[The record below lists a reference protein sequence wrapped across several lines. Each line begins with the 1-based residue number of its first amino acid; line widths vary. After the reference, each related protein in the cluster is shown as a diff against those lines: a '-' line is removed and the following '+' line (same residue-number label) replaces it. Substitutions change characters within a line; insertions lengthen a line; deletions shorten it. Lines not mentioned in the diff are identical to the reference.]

1 MRDSRK
7 SQMLWNNYRYRVEDD
22 SIVIE
27 DYCGEELDVSIPA
40 EIEGLPV
47 KKIAPE
53 AFSIH
58 GAMIERIEV
67 PGSVT
72 DIGDGAFKMCMSL
85 EELVLQEGVC
95 RIGENVLL
103 VTAVTQLYLPTTVE
117 KLKCPWEWG
126 KVAIDVAQENQH
138 YFSDGY
144 GLYEKQED
152 GYALVAVRAE
162 DQRVRYTVASNT
174 TVIEQ
179 HAFEGQMYIQE
190 VELPEGVISIE
201 KESFESCQALRRI
214 VLPEG
219 LTRIC
224 ADAFRCC
231 ISLEGLELPSTLKD
245 LGEHAVTDT
254 YGWSPSMNG
263 IMYMRVHPDNP
274 YFYHD
279 ANAFYQRRENGSL
292 LIKYFGKN
300 EVWKIP
306 EEVTELGA
314 MSLRRSNLREVIIP
328 ETVKSISKDAFA
340 DCGRLECM
348 EFAADGVK
356 LYVPENPVYRKGEI
370 SSLFYRDNAGQL
382 HYDYETYDSLLAD
395 WSQILIRCRMAAFR
409 LEYPVQLPTAR
420 KQAYEALIAEHL
432 KDLVYDICKRD
443 SLMDLAALGNAGM
456 ITAEHIEEM
465 IDWTTACRRGKLT
478 GYLLEYQQEHFTE
491 NTFDF
496 SL

>member
-1 MRDSRK
+1 
-7 SQMLWNNYRYRVEDD
+7 
-22 SIVIE
+22 
-27 DYCGEELDVSIPA
+27 
-40 EIEGLPV
+40 
-47 KKIAPE
+47 
-53 AFSIH
+53 
-58 GAMIERIEV
+58 
-67 PGSVT
+67 
-72 DIGDGAFKMCMSL
+72 
-85 EELVLQEGVC
+85 
-95 RIGENVLL
+95 
-103 VTAVTQLYLPTTVE
+103 
-117 KLKCPWEWG
+117 
-126 KVAIDVAQENQH
+126 
-138 YFSDGY
+138 
-144 GLYEKQED
+144 
-152 GYALVAVRAE
+152 
-162 DQRVRYTVASNT
+162 
-174 TVIEQ
+174 
-179 HAFEGQMYIQE
+179 
-190 VELPEGVISIE
+190 
-201 KESFESCQALRRI
+201 
-214 VLPEG
+214 
-219 LTRIC
+219 
-224 ADAFRCC
+224 
-231 ISLEGLELPSTLKD
+231 
-245 LGEHAVTDT
+245 
-254 YGWSPSMNG
+254 MNG
-263 IMYMRVHPDNP
+263 ITYMRVHPDNP

-314 MSLRRSNLREVIIP
+314 MALRRSNLREVIIP

-340 DCGRLECM
+340 ECGRLECM

-443 SLMDLAALGNAGM
+443 SLRDLAALGNAGM

-465 IDWTTACRRGKLT
+465 IDWTTACHRGKLT

>member
-1 MRDSRK
+1 
-7 SQMLWNNYRYRVEDD
+7 MLWNSYRYRIEDD
-22 SIVIE
+22 GIVIE
-27 DYCGEELDVSIPA
+27 EYCGEELHVTIPA

-47 KKIAPE
+47 KVIAPE
-53 AFSIH
+53 AFSAY
-58 GAMIERIEV
+58 GALIERVEV

-85 EELVLQEGVC
+85 EQLVLQEGVR
-95 RIGENVLL
+95 RIGENILL
-103 VTAVTQLYLPTTVE
+103 VTAVTQIFLPSTVE
-117 KLKCPWEWG
+117 NLKRPWEWG
-126 KVAIDVAQENQH
+126 KVAIDVAPENPY

-144 GLYEKQED
+144 GLYEKRED

-162 DQRVRYTVASNT
+162 DQRTQYTVDPKT
-174 TVIEQ
+174 TVIER

-190 VELPEGVISIE
+190 VELPEGVICIE
-201 KESFESCQALRRI
+201 EEAFESCQALRRI
-214 VLPEG
+214 ALPEG
-219 LTRIC
+219 LTTIC

-263 IMYMRVHPDNP
+263 IQYMTVHPENR

-279 ANAFYQRRENGSL
+279 ANAFYQRGENGSL

-300 EVWKIP
+300 ETWKIP
-306 EEVTELGA
+306 AEVTEIGA
-314 MSLRRSNLREVIIP
+314 MALRRANLREVFIP
-328 ETVKSISKDAFA
+328 ETVKRIPKDAFA
-340 DCGRLECM
+340 ECGRLECM
-348 EFAADGVK
+348 ELEADGVK

-370 SSLFYRDNAGQL
+370 SALFYQDDDGNLR
-382 HYDYETYDSLLAD
+382 YDYEAYDALLAD

-409 LEYPVQLPTAR
+409 LEYPVQLSDTR
-420 KQAYEALIAEHL
+420 KQAYEALIVEHL

-443 SLMDLAALGNAGM
+443 SLKDLEALGSAGA
-456 ITAEHIEEM
+456 ISAEHIEEM
-465 IDWTTACRRGKLT
+465 IDWTTECHRGKLT
-478 GYLLEYQQEHFTE
+478 GYLMEYQREDFAE
-491 NTFDF
+491 NAFDF